1 MTYNPGTLCRDL
13 RMAFVTTGRTP
24 KVLSFGPI
32 NYADGGE
39 GYMKDFEK
47 HWDIDVCVPAP
58 AI

>member
-1 MTYNPGTLCRDL
+1 MIPI
-13 RMAFVTTGRTP
+13 TTGRKP

-47 HWDIDVCVPAP
+47 QWDIDVCVPTSS
-58 AI
+58 I

>member
-1 MTYNPGTLCRDL
+1 MTSI
-13 RMAFVTTGRTP
+13 TTGRKP

-47 HWDIDVCVPAP
+47 QWDVDVSVPTP
-58 AI
+58 SI

>member
-1 MTYNPGTLCRDL
+1 MTSIAG
-13 RMAFVTTGRTP
+13 GRKP

-47 HWDIDVCVPAP
+47 QWDIDVSASTPS
-58 AI
+58 I

>member
-1 MTYNPGTLCRDL
+1 MTSITAARK
-13 RMAFVTTGRTP
+13 P

-47 HWDIDVCVPAP
+47 QWDIDVCASTPS
-58 AI
+58 I